1 MEITQNSIK
10 KEIWKYAKDE
20 ENWGDP
26 KSYDFS
32 IYRTGKGKET
42 RYTLMALPK
51 SKFESEADEK

>member
-1 MEITQNSIK
+1 MEITQQSLK

-26 KSYDFS
+26 KTYDFS
-32 IYRTGKGKET
+32 VSKSGKGKET

-51 SKFESEADEK
+51 SKFDSDADKD